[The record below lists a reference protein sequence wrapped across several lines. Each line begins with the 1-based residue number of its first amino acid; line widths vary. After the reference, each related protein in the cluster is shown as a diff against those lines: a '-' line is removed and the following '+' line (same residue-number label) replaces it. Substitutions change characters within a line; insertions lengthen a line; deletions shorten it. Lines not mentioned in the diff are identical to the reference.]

1 MARIKKNDSVAKLD
15 YDTVRVKINGIQYYK
30 SVSQPVLI
38 QKGAQKSMFRRVM
51 QIQRVDGGN
60 ISKKEMNAIEND
72 LKEVLH
78 ATDDYIYTYNVVVRT
93 IFNTYFNMKSF
104 SDDSVKYANLDDYLA
119 GRVKDETKF
128 AEIDTMTFNIF
139 IKKLKK

>member
-1 MARIKKNDSVAKLD
+1 MARNKKNDSVAKLD

-78 ATDDYIYTYNVVVRT
+78 ATDD
-93 IFNTYFNMKSF
+93 
-104 SDDSVKYANLDDYLA
+104 
-119 GRVKDETKF
+119 
-128 AEIDTMTFNIF
+128 TM
-139 IKKLKK
+139 L

>member
-1 MARIKKNDSVAKLD
+1 
-15 YDTVRVKINGIQYYK
+15 
-30 SVSQPVLI
+30 
-38 QKGAQKSMFRRVM
+38 M

-72 LKEVLH
+72 LKDVLH

>member
-1 MARIKKNDSVAKLD
+1 
-15 YDTVRVKINGIQYYK
+15 
-30 SVSQPVLI
+30 
-38 QKGAQKSMFRRVM
+38 
-51 QIQRVDGGN
+51 
-60 ISKKEMNAIEND
+60 
-72 LKEVLH
+72 
-78 ATDDYIYTYNVVVRT
+78 
-93 IFNTYFNMKSF
+93 MKSF